1 MSTLKYPPGSSKAV
15 ARAASAARRSIGMDK
30 ARSTG
35 VLAST
40 FILDAPSTGPRRRSR
55 PASVAKFGKFFG
67 ARTMMT
73 KTTQPGAEPANVFED
88 RATPGQWRVE
98 WFDDDGRCELEI
110 FTGHD
115 ARRQALRYAMQKYG
129 HFREVQLEQ
138 QGEAPRLP

>member
-1 MSTLKYPPGSSKAV
+1 
-15 ARAASAARRSIGMDK
+15 
-30 ARSTG
+30 
-35 VLAST
+35 
-40 FILDAPSTGPRRRSR
+40 
-55 PASVAKFGKFFG
+55 
-67 ARTMMT
+67 MMT

-129 HFREVQLEQ
+129 YFREVQLEQ
-138 QGEAPRLP
+138 QGEPPRLP

>member
-1 MSTLKYPPGSSKAV
+1 MPDPPHRGG
-15 ARAASAARRSIGMDK
+15 AA
-30 ARSTG
+30 
-35 VLAST
+35 
-40 FILDAPSTGPRRRSR
+40 GPRAWRRLGNS
-55 PASVAKFGKFFG
+55 SG

-129 HFREVQLEQ
+129 HFREVQLQEH